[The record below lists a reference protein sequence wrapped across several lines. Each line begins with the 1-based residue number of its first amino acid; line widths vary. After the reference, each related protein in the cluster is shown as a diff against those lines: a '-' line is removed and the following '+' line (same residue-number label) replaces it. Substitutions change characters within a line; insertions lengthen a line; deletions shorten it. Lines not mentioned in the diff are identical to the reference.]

1 MSDLRNIFTSRDFV
15 INSNIVKCISSIDIT
30 LEEFLLVLYFINISS
45 LLNTDDIKEKLGFDD
60 EKIFNTF
67 TSLINKK
74 YIEMV
79 VTNNNGEVIE
89 QIKLDP
95 LYDRLALNKKTENVD
110 SKDIYA
116 MFESELG
123 RTLSSFEYE
132 MINKWIEKGVEEET
146 IKNALKEAV
155 LNNVR
160 NFKYIDKII
169 YEWTKKGIKNK
180 LKDDN
185 KKDNNDLEDW
195 QKELVKEKK
204 YDTFNFEEEELEDDN
219 YYSEDDDE

>member
-180 LKDDN
+180 IKDDN
-185 KKDNNDLEDW
+185 KKDAH
-195 QKELVKEKK
+195 
-204 YDTFNFEEEELEDDN
+204 EDDILDF
-219 YYSEDDDE
+219 EWFDENE

>member
-95 LYDRLALNKKTENVD
+95 LYDRLVLNKKTENVD
-110 SKDIYA
+110 SKNIYA

-180 LKDDN
+180 IKDDN
-185 KKDNNDLEDW
+185 KKD
-195 QKELVKEKK
+195 
-204 YDTFNFEEEELEDDN
+204 THEDDILDF
-219 YYSEDDDE
+219 EWFDENE

>member
-95 LYDRLALNKKTENVD
+95 LYDRLAFNKKTDNVD

-132 MINKWIEKGVEEET
+132 MINKWLEKGVEEET

-180 LKDDN
+180 IKDDN
-185 KKDNNDLEDW
+185 KKE
-195 QKELVKEKK
+195 
-204 YDTFNFEEEELEDDN
+204 THEDDILDF
-219 YYSEDDDE
+219 EWFDENE

>member
-15 INSNIVKCISSIDIT
+15 INSNIVKCISTIDIT
-30 LEEFLLVLYFINISS
+30 LDEFLLVLYFINISS
-45 LLNTDDIKEKLGFDD
+45 FLNTDDIKEKLGFDE

-89 QIKLDP
+89 QIKLDS
-95 LYDRLALNKKTENVD
+95 LYDRLALNKKTDKIE
-110 SKDIYA
+110 SKDIYT

-132 MINKWIEKGVEEET
+132 MINKWLEKGVEEET
-146 IKNALKEAV
+146 IKKALKEAV

-180 LKDDN
+180 IKEDN
-185 KKDNNDLEDW
+185 KKDIHEEDI
-195 QKELVKEKK
+195 L
-204 YDTFNFEEEELEDDN
+204 DFEWF
-219 YYSEDDDE
+219 DENE

>member
-95 LYDRLALNKKTENVD
+95 LYDRLALNKKTDNVD

-180 LKDDN
+180 IKDDN
-185 KKDNNDLEDW
+185 KKE
-195 QKELVKEKK
+195 
-204 YDTFNFEEEELEDDN
+204 THEDDILDF
-219 YYSEDDDE
+219 EWFDENE

>member
-95 LYDRLALNKKTENVD
+95 LYDRLALNKKTENVN

-180 LKDDN
+180 IKDDN
-185 KKDNNDLEDW
+185 KKD
-195 QKELVKEKK
+195 
-204 YDTFNFEEEELEDDN
+204 THEDDILDF
-219 YYSEDDDE
+219 EWFDEN

>member
-1 MSDLRNIFTSRDFV
+1 MSDLRNIFTSKDFI
-15 INSNIVKCISSIDIT
+15 INSNVIKCISNVDIT
-30 LEEFLLVLYFINISS
+30 LDEFLLVLYFINISS

-180 LKDDN
+180 IKDDN
-185 KKDNNDLEDW
+185 KKD
-195 QKELVKEKK
+195 
-204 YDTFNFEEEELEDDN
+204 THEDDILDF
-219 YYSEDDDE
+219 EWFDENE

>member
-1 MSDLRNIFTSRDFV
+1 
-15 INSNIVKCISSIDIT
+15 
-30 LEEFLLVLYFINISS
+30 
-45 LLNTDDIKEKLGFDD
+45 
-60 EKIFNTF
+60 
-67 TSLINKK
+67 
-74 YIEMV
+74 MV

-180 LKDDN
+180 IKDDN
-185 KKDNNDLEDW
+185 KKD
-195 QKELVKEKK
+195 
-204 YDTFNFEEEELEDDN
+204 THEDDILDF
-219 YYSEDDDE
+219 EWFDENE

>member
-79 VTNNNGEVIE
+79 VTNSNGEVIE

-180 LKDDN
+180 IKDDN
-185 KKDNNDLEDW
+185 KKD
-195 QKELVKEKK
+195 
-204 YDTFNFEEEELEDDN
+204 THEDDILDF
-219 YYSEDDDE
+219 EWFDENE

>member
-180 LKDDN
+180 IKDDN
-185 KKDNNDLEDW
+185 KKDTHKDDILD
-195 QKELVKEKK
+195 
-204 YDTFNFEEEELEDDN
+204 FEWF
-219 YYSEDDDE
+219 DENE

>member
-180 LKDDN
+180 MKDDN
-185 KKDNNDLEDW
+185 KKD
-195 QKELVKEKK
+195 
-204 YDTFNFEEEELEDDN
+204 THEDDILDF
-219 YYSEDDDE
+219 EWFDENE

>member
-95 LYDRLALNKKTENVD
+95 LYDRLALNKKTENVN

-180 LKDDN
+180 IKDDN
-185 KKDNNDLEDW
+185 KKD
-195 QKELVKEKK
+195 
-204 YDTFNFEEEELEDDN
+204 THEDDILDF
-219 YYSEDDDE
+219 EWFDENE

>member
-15 INSNIVKCISSIDIT
+15 INSNIVKCISTIDIT
-30 LEEFLLVLYFINISS
+30 LDEFLLVLYFINISS
-45 LLNTDDIKEKLGFDD
+45 FLNTDDIKEKLGFDE

-95 LYDRLALNKKTENVD
+95 LYDRLVLNKKTDKIE
-110 SKDIYA
+110 SKDIYT

-132 MINKWIEKGVEEET
+132 MINKWLEKGVEEET
-146 IKNALKEAV
+146 IKKALKEAV

-180 LKDDN
+180 IKEDN
-185 KKDNNDLEDW
+185 KKDIHEEDI
-195 QKELVKEKK
+195 L
-204 YDTFNFEEEELEDDN
+204 DFEWF
-219 YYSEDDDE
+219 DENE

>member
-180 LKDDN
+180 IKDDN
-185 KKDNNDLEDW
+185 KKD
-195 QKELVKEKK
+195 
-204 YDTFNFEEEELEDDN
+204 THEDDILDF
-219 YYSEDDDE
+219 EWFDENE

>member
-15 INSNIVKCISSIDIT
+15 INSNIVKCISTIDIT
-30 LEEFLLVLYFINISS
+30 LDEFLLVLYFINISS
-45 LLNTDDIKEKLGFDD
+45 FLNTDDIKEKLGFDE

-79 VTNNNGEVIE
+79 VTNNNGEVTE

-95 LYDRLALNKKTENVD
+95 LYDRLALNKKTDKVE
-110 SKDIYA
+110 SKDIYT

-132 MINKWIEKGVEEET
+132 MINKWLEKGVEEET
-146 IKNALKEAV
+146 IKKALKEAV

-180 LKDDN
+180 IKEDN
-185 KKDNNDLEDW
+185 KKDIHEEDI
-195 QKELVKEKK
+195 L
-204 YDTFNFEEEELEDDN
+204 DFEWF
-219 YYSEDDDE
+219 DENE

>member
-15 INSNIVKCISSIDIT
+15 INSNIVKCISTIDIT
-30 LEEFLLVLYFINISS
+30 LDEFLLVLYFINISS
-45 LLNTDDIKEKLGFDD
+45 FLNTDDIKEKLGFDE

-95 LYDRLALNKKTENVD
+95 LYDRLALNKKTDKVE

-132 MINKWIEKGVEEET
+132 MINKWLEKGVEEET
-146 IKNALKEAV
+146 IKKALKEAV

-160 NFKYIDKII
+160 SFKYIDKII

-180 LKDDN
+180 IKEDN
-185 KKDNNDLEDW
+185 KKDIHEEDI
-195 QKELVKEKK
+195 L
-204 YDTFNFEEEELEDDN
+204 DFEWF
-219 YYSEDDDE
+219 DENE